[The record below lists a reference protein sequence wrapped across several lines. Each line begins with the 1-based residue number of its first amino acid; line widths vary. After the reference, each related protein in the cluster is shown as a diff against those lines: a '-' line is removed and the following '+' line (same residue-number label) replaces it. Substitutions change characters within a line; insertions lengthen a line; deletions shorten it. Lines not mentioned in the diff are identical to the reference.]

1 MKILVIALA
10 FALPLVAIG
19 EARSQTPGKPTP
31 YPSKPVRLFVGT
43 QPGSASDT
51 TARIIAPGLSE
62 IWKQKVE
69 IENRP
74 GAGGVVAAEIVA
86 KSMPDGYALLMC
98 SIASHAIGPAV
109 NATLPYNHIR
119 DFAPIARVGLVPNVL
134 VAHPSLPSRSAKEFA
149 GYAKANPGKVQYGSS
164 GVGNSPHLTMELF
177 RSAAGINVVHVPY
190 PGGGQQLIDALVGG
204 KVMVAFNNL
213 PSQLPLIRGGKLRAL
228 GVTSAK
234 RNAQLKDVPTLIE
247 SGFAEFEVTV
257 WSGLCAQA
265 AVPPV
270 IITKINGDVIRVMKM
285 ADARKRFAAQGIDAV
300 TSTPEQ
306 FAVFIR
312 SETSRWAQVA
322 RNAGLRAK

>member
-1 MKILVIALA
+1 MKSLVIALA
-10 FALPLVAIG
+10 FALPLAVIG
-19 EARSQTPGKPTP
+19 EARSQAPGKPAP
-31 YPSKPVRLFVGT
+31 YPNKPVRLFVGT

-51 TARIIAPGLSE
+51 AARIVAPGLSE
-62 IWKQKVE
+62 IWKQKVAV
-69 IENRP
+69 ENRP
-74 GAGGVVAAEIVA
+74 AAAGVSAAELVA
-86 KSMPDGYALLMC
+86 KSMPDGYTLLMC

-109 NATLPYNHIR
+109 SAKLPYDHIK

-134 VAHPSLPSRSAKEFA
+134 VVHPSVPSRSVKDFV
-149 GYAKANPGKVQYGSS
+149 GYAKSNIGKVRYGSS

-177 RSAAGINVVHVPY
+177 RSVAGINVVHVPF

-213 PSQLPLIRGGKLRAL
+213 PSQLPLVKSGKLRAL
-228 GVTSAK
+228 GVTSAT

-247 SGFAEFEVTV
+247 SGFTDFEVTV

-265 AVPPV
+265 AVPPA
-270 IITKINGDVIRVMKM
+270 IITKINGDAIRVMKM
-285 ADARKRFAAQGIDAV
+285 ADARQRFAAQGIDAV

-322 RNAGLRAK
+322 RNAGLRK